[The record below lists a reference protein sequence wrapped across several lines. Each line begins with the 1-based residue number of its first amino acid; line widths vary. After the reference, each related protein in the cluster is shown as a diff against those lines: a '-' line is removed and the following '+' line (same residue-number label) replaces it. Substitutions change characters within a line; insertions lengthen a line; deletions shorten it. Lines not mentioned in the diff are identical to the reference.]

1 MTLTAETPPTH
12 TYMYLP
18 EIRYL
23 GKAYMYMHSDNV
35 LLVLLLYLSHICII
49 IRMRLPSTEALSR

>member
-1 MTLTAETPPTH
+1 MTLTAETPPTD

-18 EIRYL
+18 DGDKV
-23 GKAYMYMHSDNV
+23 GKVYMYMHSDNV

>member
-18 EIRYL
+18 EIRSL
-23 GKAYMYMHSDNV
+23 GKVYMYMHSDNV
-35 LLVLLLYLSHICII
+35 LLVLLLYLSHICIS